1 MTDVSSIGSGM
12 LAGVPVATK
21 PAGSMDQNDF
31 LKLMTTQMKTQ
42 DPFSPMDSSQ
52 MVAQMAQFSQVAG
65 ISEINKNVAA
75 LVSALGSGRLSDAA
89 NWIGRS
95 MLVQSPIASPSKD
108 GSFSGEVNL
117 AGDADQVTVNFVDPN
132 GTVLHSESLGAQK
145 AGALQFNWDGKDDAG
160 NKVANGAV
168 RVVVS
173 ASASGTNVDSAIS
186 TWTEIRGLQSP
197 SDGTKSQ
204 LVTGLGLLSPE
215 DALRLA

>member
-75 LVSALGSGRLSDAA
+75 LVSAMGSGRLSDAA

-173 ASASGTNVDSAIS
+173 ASASGANVDNNIS